1 VLSPRRFPAGAI
13 AAILAAT
20 AVAAGA
26 PAPSKAPVQGPR
38 IRFDAKSHDFGQT
51 RSDTKVAF
59 KFVFHNDGDEPLRIL
74 ETRASCAC
82 TATVAAAEA
91 VPPGGTGTIDVTFDP
106 ATQFGQVHKSV
117 AVTSNDPVSR
127 VVLLAMQAE
136 VIPTGSRSVGN
147 GHPPISGQSLL
158 IGSCGKCHAQPAVGK
173 TGADLWAAV
182 CAVCHGESG
191 EGLPGRGPSLVER
204 TWLSSHDDKAIFN
217 GIAFG
222 TVSPKMPGFSQIT
235 GGPLDDAQVR
245 SLVELLRSWGAGA
258 KAPPPS
264 SR

>member
-1 VLSPRRFPAGAI
+1 VLSARRVKAGAI
-13 AAILAAT
+13 AAILFAT
-20 AVAAGA
+20 ALGAGTTA
-26 PAPSKAPVQGPR
+26 PTKTPLKGPR
-38 IRFDAKSHDFGQT
+38 IRFDAKSHDFGPT

-59 KFVFHNDGDEPLRIL
+59 KFVFHNDGDEPLLIL
-74 ETRASCAC
+74 ETRPSCAC
-82 TATVAAAEA
+82 TATVPAAEA
-91 VPPGGTGTIDVTFDP
+91 IPPGGTGTIDVTFDP

-127 VVLLAMQAE
+127 VVVLAMQAE
-136 VIPTGSRSVGN
+136 VIPTGSQNVGN

-173 TGADLWAAV
+173 AGADLWAAV
-182 CAVCHGESG
+182 CAACHGKSG

-222 TVSPKMPGFSQIT
+222 TVSPKMPGYSRLT
-235 GGPLDDAQVR
+235 GGPLDDAQVL
-245 SLVELLRSWGAGA
+245 SLVELLRSWGADA